1 MEKPHTPTQTE
12 LILDYMRE
20 YGSITPIEAL
30 TECGCLRLS
39 ARIYDLKQCGHA
51 IASERIKV
59 IGKRTGHVS
68 YPSRYT
74 LHK

>member
-1 MEKPHTPTQTE
+1 MEKPQNPTQTE
-12 LILDYMRE
+12 LILEYMRE

-39 ARIYDLKQCGHA
+39 ARIYDLKRCGHS
-51 IASERIKV
+51 ITSERITV
-59 IGKRTGHVS
+59 IGKKTGHVS

-74 LHK
+74 LQK